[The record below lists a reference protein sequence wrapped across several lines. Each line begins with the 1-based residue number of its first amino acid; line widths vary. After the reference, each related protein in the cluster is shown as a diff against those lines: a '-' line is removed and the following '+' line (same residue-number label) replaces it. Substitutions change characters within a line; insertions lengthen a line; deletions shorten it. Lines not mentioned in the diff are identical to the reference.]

1 MADDGLTAA
10 ISRAQQEAHD
20 MGYATVEVEH
30 LLLGVLEDS
39 GVSIAAV
46 RKQVAAR
53 LGDGPG
59 APQGQLPLSPAAE
72 EKVAAAE
79 RSAFGMGQPPR
90 AEHLL
95 VMLLARGEGPASEVL
110 VAIGANPGQIRAE
123 AKQRA
128 WPPPPSQQSRVTGTT
143 RPITEGQEGKSSPV
157 NAEF

>member
-1 MADDGLTAA
+1 MAGDGLTAA
-10 ISRAQQEAHD
+10 ISRAQHEARV

-30 LLLGVLEDS
+30 LLLGVLEGS

-46 RKQVAAR
+46 RNQVAAR

-59 APQGQLPLSPAAE
+59 APEGQLPLSPAAE

-79 RSAFGMGQPPR
+79 RIAFGMSQPPR

-110 VAIGANPGQIRAE
+110 VAIGANPGQIQTE
-123 AKQRA
+123 VKQRT
-128 WPPPPSQQSRVTGTT
+128 WPSPPSQQSQVTGTT
-143 RPITEGQEGKSSPV
+143 RPITEEQERKFS
-157 NAEF
+157 